1 MERMSGES
9 EYVRF
14 TGGLFLTGPEKERTP
29 PERQNAIFQKMC
41 FCALFFFLCKTI
53 FPAG

>member
-1 MERMSGES
+1 MERVSRES

-41 FCALFFFLCKTI
+41 FYVKLFSQQVDK
-53 FPAG
+53 